1 MTPDS
6 PRSIAALQSANC
18 IWVPGSRVIQYFF
31 HITDGSRL
39 YTDDTGRTCAS
50 RVAAGACAAQI
61 ARELA
66 ADGDTYARFVV
77 SVADERGNELARIPI
92 GRQDE

>member
-1 MTPDS
+1 M
-6 PRSIAALQSANC
+6 
-18 IWVPGSRVIQYFF
+18 QYFF

-50 RVAAGACAAQI
+50 RVAAGTCAAQI

-92 GRQDE
+92 GRRYE

>member
-1 MTPDS
+1 M
-6 PRSIAALQSANC
+6 
-18 IWVPGSRVIQYFF
+18 QYFF

-39 YTDDTGRTCAS
+39 YQDGMGQACAS
-50 RVAAGACAAQI
+50 RVAAGTCAAQI

-66 ADGDTYARFVV
+66 ADGNAYAGFFV

-92 GRQDE
+92 GRRYD